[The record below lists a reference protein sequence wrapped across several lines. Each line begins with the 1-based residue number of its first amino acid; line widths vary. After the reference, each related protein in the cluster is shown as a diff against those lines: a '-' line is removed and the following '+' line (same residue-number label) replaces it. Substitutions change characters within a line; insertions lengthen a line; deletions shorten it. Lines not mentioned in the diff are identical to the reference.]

1 MAGDETGGFPSGG
14 ALRRKG
20 AHPMKVF
27 VWLERF
33 LVAKKGGIPSHV
45 FGYSPFWFNLR
56 VMKVDTPF
64 KMYANRCY
72 WEGDRGE
79 DDLWVAGRGK
89 TGVFSGSR
97 APDMTF

>member
-1 MAGDETGGFPSGG
+1 MLKYGSVRRYTKRDPMAGDETGGFPSGG

-33 LVAKKGGIPSHV
+33 LVAKKGGIPSHG

-72 WEGDRGE
+72 WEADR
-79 DDLWVAGRGK
+79 V
-89 TGVFSGSR
+89 
-97 APDMTF
+97 